1 MCLNIFF
8 GEGEISRMII
18 LKNRQFLNRNE
29 AQTDIEDRGYTFGD
43 GVYEVIRIYN
53 GTYFMLEEHLS
64 RLQFS
69 LRETGIQF
77 DVVKEKIEEKLIEL
91 MKRNDIHDGA
101 IYLQVTRGIAPRKH
115 PYPAEAVP
123 QLYAYPI
130 PVSKPTE
137 AQENGVSLTL
147 VEDLRWLRCDI
158 KSLNLLYNVMAKQ
171 KAQEKGFFEAL
182 LYRNEKQITEGSST
196 NFFGVKD
203 GKIITHPANNYILNG
218 ITRIAVK
225 RLCEKHGIPFE
236 ESTISIADIADL
248 DEAFIA
254 STTADV
260 VPVVKVD
267 EQTIGSGNVGP
278 VVRSLQEKFEE
289 LLK

>member
-1 MCLNIFF
+1 MEML
-8 GEGEISRMII
+8 I
-18 LKNRQFLNRNE
+18 LKNQEFLNRNE
-29 AQTDIEDRGYTFGD
+29 AVTDIEDRGYTFGD

-53 GTYFMLEEHLS
+53 GTYFMMEEHMS

-69 LRETGIQF
+69 LRETGIPF
-77 DVVKEKIEEKLIEL
+77 DVEKEKVEEKLMEL
-91 MKRNDIHDGA
+91 MKQNNIQDGA
-101 IYLQVTRGIAPRKH
+101 VYLQVTRGIAPRKH
-115 PYPAEAVP
+115 PYPADAVP

-137 AQENGVSLTL
+137 AQQNGVSLTL

-171 KAQEKGFFEAL
+171 KAQEKGYFEAL
-182 LYRNEKQITEGSST
+182 LYRSEKQITEGSST

-203 GKIITHPANNYILNG
+203 GKVITHPANNYILNG

-225 RLCEKHGIPFE
+225 RLCDHLGIPFE
-236 ESTISIADIADL
+236 ESALSIADIAEL

-267 EQTIGSGNVGP
+267 EQTIGSGEVGS
-278 VVRSLQEKFEE
+278 VVRKIQKQFGE
-289 LLK
+289 LLN